1 MAVSGQLKAAQTE
14 GYLELL
20 SASLDGCSFSLGLSP
35 GACAREAWWIQC
47 QAILKFSREICKLK
61 RNRCKKSGKKTIVR
75 LLPHLLKKSYL
86 LEESRG
92 ILKFKCKFVAILQ
105 VLHIC
110 FQIVVLARVIVDHDQ
125 VSLTALGVTKVTE
138 VLRSDDDN
146 AVILAG

>member
-1 MAVSGQLKAAQTE
+1 MK
-14 GYLELL
+14 LL
-20 SASLDGCSFSLGLSP
+20 AASLDGCSFSLGLSP
-35 GACAREAWWIQC
+35 GAWAREAWWIQYR
-47 QAILKFSREICKLK
+47 AILKFSRENCKLK
-61 RNRCKKSGKKTIVR
+61 KNRCKMSGKITILR

-92 ILKFKCKFVAILQ
+92 ILKVKFKFVAILR
-105 VLHIC
+105 VLHTCIC
-110 FQIVVLARVIVDHDQ
+110 LQIVVLARVIVDHDQ